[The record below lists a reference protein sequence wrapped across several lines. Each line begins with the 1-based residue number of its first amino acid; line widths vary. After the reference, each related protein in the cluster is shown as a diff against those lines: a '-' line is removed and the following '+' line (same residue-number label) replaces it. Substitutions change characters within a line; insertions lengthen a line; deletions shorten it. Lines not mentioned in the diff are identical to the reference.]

1 MTNGMTKRQQL
12 FRALMAPLVLVATL
26 AGGAGQALA
35 ADPPEPILARVEA
48 VSLAA
53 RQIQASGQLYAL
65 SSTVVITSHDGGAR
79 LSLQDLYPDQ
89 QVLIVL
95 GSPGEELPV
104 IKSLAVVFE

>member
-26 AGGAGQALA
+26 AGGAGQSLA
-35 ADPPEPILARVEA
+35 ADLPEPFLARIEA
-48 VSLAA
+48 VSVAG

-65 SSTVVITSHDGGAR
+65 SSTVVITNNDGGAK
-79 LSLQDLYPDQ
+79 LGLQDLYPDQ

-95 GSPGEELPV
+95 GNPGEELPV
-104 IKSLAVVFE
+104 IKSLAVILE